1 MGIFDAISNIA
12 EMAVDPIIALATGGP
27 SAAVATVAR
36 PPERTQTFENSRR
49 SQIMYQQDPGLS
61 QGFSGMTPSRASSG
75 SSSFFGSLGQT
86 IGGFGRDVGGFVQDI
101 APALNLFGIGG
112 QPQRTNAGTA
122 ISVDVG
128 RPQETAQSGEI
139 LGANLGLAPA
149 LFQGARSFLRT
160 PGGQTALGFGAGAL
174 GAALSGGADGKPRIT
189 RRMKSDV
196 RRIYN
201 MSMGNP
207 DITAQILNQMGT
219 YPRITFDAATVFFI
233 LTKRFRNDGPVVT
246 KAAVRKTKTTLR
258 RMKGVVDMYNS
269 VCKPTATRRRAAPS
283 RAKAVQLIS
292 NK

>member
-12 EMAVDPIIALATGGP
+12 EMAVDPLIALATGGP
-27 SAAVATVAR
+27 SSAVATVGR
-36 PPERTQTFENSRR
+36 PPERTPTLENSR
-49 SQIMYQQDPGLS
+49 STQIMYQQDPGLS
-61 QGFSGMTPSRASSG
+61 QGFIGNAPSRASSG
-75 SSSFFGSLGQT
+75 SGGFFGNLGQT

-101 APALNLFGIGG
+101 APALNLFGVG
-112 QPQRTNAGTA
+112 QNLQRTNAGAAQT
-122 ISVDVG
+122 IDMG

-139 LGANLGLAPA
+139 LGANLGLGSNLIQAA
-149 LFQGARSFLRT
+149 TRFARS
-160 PGGQTALGFGAGAL
+160 PGGGTAIGFGAGAL
-174 GAALSGGADGKPRIT
+174 GAALGGGADGKPRIT

-219 YPRITFDAATVFFI
+219 YPKINFDAATVFFI

-269 VCKPTATRRRAAPS
+269 VCKPTTRRAPARRAAP
-283 RAKAVQLIS
+283 KAVQLIK
-292 NK
+292 N

>member
-36 PPERTQTFENSRR
+36 PPERTQTFEYSR
-49 SQIMYQQDPGLS
+49 SNNNMYQNDPGLS
-61 QGFSGMTPSRASSG
+61 QGFTGMSPSTASSG
-75 SSSFFGSLGQT
+75 SSSFFGNLGQT

-101 APALNLFGIGG
+101 APALNLFGVGSNL
-112 QPQRTNAGTA
+112 QRANQGTA
-122 ISVDVG
+122 TTIIRQ
-128 RPQETAQSGEI
+128 RPDETASSGEI
-139 LGANLGLAPA
+139 LGANLGMAPA
-149 LFQGARSFLRT
+149 LFQAGRNFLRT

-174 GAALSGGADGKPRIT
+174 GAALSGGGDGKVRIT

-196 RRIYN
+196 RRIYMMAGMDPN
-201 MSMGNP
+201 A
-207 DITAQILNQMGT
+207 TAQILNNLGT
-219 YPRITFDAATVFFI
+219 YPRMNCDASLVFFI

-269 VCKPTATRRRAAPS
+269 VCKPTARRAPARRAAP
-283 RAKAVQLIS
+283 KAVQLIK
-292 NK
+292 N